1 MPTSSRDTRSSLLAD
16 DRGAVMVMGIFMCSC
31 LVGALWYL
39 AGIGDAIL
47 YRERLQEAADAVA
60 FSDAA
65 LHARG
70 MNLLVLINLIMACVL
85 GIRVALRTAKIVLT
99 ICSAVFAAAS
109 VFDPPLAAVAGA
121 TSSAAAVLQSVG
133 SELDPAIDIALQGLN
148 GAQDGIATATP
159 SLAATAARESVGDLY
174 KPTAAHTST
183 QELAGIGTPL
193 PVEHVNPAV
202 LCGHA
207 ATSITD
213 ITEWLLDQTPLGPVL
228 AVPLPVIGGLMAEL
242 AKADPDGFC
251 GLDSSGGGGG
261 GNGGGG
267 GGNGGGNN
275 PKTGPAIDAQR
286 DKNAVAIC
294 QNLDFDK
301 IKEGFT
307 KKEAEWLAECRTA
320 GVTCQ
325 SRDPQTG
332 EPLTSGTQSGRT
344 ALVRADKQD
353 EQFVLDEL
361 LLERDQDLRTLQEL
375 THHSPEFVLNPSKC
389 IALEKADLKQRQAE
403 QQQLLQRQPQRPA
416 ANQPSQQGQNNNQNN
431 NNGQN
436 NNSGS
441 SSSGTTA
448 SEAVIGSWKN
458 GVKEAQ
464 IIGGALGDDTVLQRS
479 ASLVRIGTVPKKT
492 PQISAPDAAAIPAV
506 AQAEFFYDCAGTWA
520 TCNADEDA
528 MWNFRWR
535 ARLRRFNQPF
545 DSTLVQ
551 FVPPLVTTPPRMGPD
566 AFADKLAQEAI
577 GNNSFDPNAAL
588 RHDLANSL
596 NNDRTTH
603 AQGVH

>member
-1 MPTSSRDTRSSLLAD
+1 
-16 DRGAVMVMGIFMCSC
+16 MVMGIFMCSC

-70 MNLLVLINLIMACVL
+70 MNLLVLINLIMACIL
-85 GIRVALRTAKIVLT
+85 GIRVALRTAKIVLV
-99 ICSAVFAAAS
+99 ICSAVFAALG
-109 VFDPPLAAVAGA
+109 VFSPPLFAAAAA
-121 TSSAAAVLQSVG
+121 TSAAAEAIQAVSGEV
-133 SELDPAIDIALQGLN
+133 DPAIDVALKGLN
-148 GAQDGIATATP
+148 TAQDGIADLTP
-159 SLAATAARESVGDLY
+159 TLAAFGAQGSVGDLY
-174 KPTAAHTST
+174 KPTAARTST
-183 QELAGIGTPL
+183 QHLAGPTTPL
-193 PVEHVNPAV
+193 PVEHVDPKV
-202 LCGHA
+202 LCKHA
-207 ATSITD
+207 AGSITD
-213 ITEWLLDQTPLGPVL
+213 IATWLLQQTPLKVVSVKEPLEAIGSLMTAL
-228 AVPLPVIGGLMAEL
+228 AG
-242 AKADPDGFC
+242 ADPDGFC
-251 GLDSSGGGGG
+251 GLDSSGGGGN

-267 GGNGGGNN
+267 SGGASGASNG
-275 PKTGPAIDAQR
+275 KTAPSIDATFAR
-286 DKNAVAIC
+286 NAADIC
-294 QNLDFDK
+294 NSLDLGKTSDV
-301 IKEGFT
+301 FT
-307 KKEAEWLAECRTA
+307 KKEAEWLAECAPA
-320 GVTCQ
+320 GVSCQ

-332 EPLTSGTQSGRT
+332 VPLTAGTQNGRT
-344 ALVRADKQD
+344 AAVRPDKQT

-361 LLERDQDLRTLQEL
+361 RLERDQDLRTLVEL
-375 THHSPEFVLNPSKC
+375 TLHFSEFALNPSKC
-389 IALEKADLKQRQAE
+389 VALETADLKQRQAE
-403 QQQLLQRQPQRPA
+403 QQQLLQSQPKPP
-416 ANQPSQQGQNNNQNN
+416 PSSPPSSQGQN

-436 NNSGS
+436 NNNQNNNGNGNGS

-492 PQISAPDAAAIPAV
+492 PQVSAPEAASIPAV
-506 AQAEFFYDCAGTWA
+506 AQAEFFYDCNGTWA
-520 TCNADEDA
+520 SCNANEDA

-535 ARLRRFNQPF
+535 ARLRRFNQPL

-551 FVPPLVTTPPRMGPD
+551 FIPPLVTTPPRLGHD
-566 AFADKLAQEAI
+566 AFADKLAQDAI

-596 NNDRTTH
+596 NDASTH
-603 AQGVH
+603 AHGVH